1 MKFFGVLSLSDD
13 GRFRTEPA
21 AATLLLLLLSTSTP
35 LSLLT
40 NPFLTI
46 TLTITITT
54 TISTGTNIA
63 KGLLPGASNKVS
75 NEMVGRSLYGF
86 EHYVSE
92 YDVNGDQGHKRLKRF
107 KKNIL
112 KNGDENYFNNVD
124 PPKRVEN
131 A

>member
-1 MKFFGVLSLSDD
+1 MGAQRLAGVGCED
-13 GRFRTEPA
+13 
-21 AATLLLLLLSTSTP
+21 
-35 LSLLT
+35 
-40 NPFLTI
+40 
-46 TLTITITT
+46 
-54 TISTGTNIA
+54 
-63 KGLLPGASNKVS
+63 
-75 NEMVGRSLYGF
+75 
-86 EHYVSE
+86 YVSE